1 MNQKGLYITNS
12 AAMLMVSTALVG
24 ALYFQFDLL
33 ENPCP
38 LCLLQRMGMF
48 GVILGLSFNTY
59 FGFRKEHFGL
69 VIIAALVGVTISIR
83 QVLLHICPVVGEATG
98 YGEPVFGMHLY
109 SWGVVIFALSII
121 GSVIFLFL
129 TKDEKPNTKRTP
141 LTFEK
146 LTMYFMMLLVFINI
160 VATFFECHIGPCCEN
175 GPCP

>member
-1 MNQKGLYITNS
+1 MEQKGLYIANS

-24 ALYFQFDLL
+24 ALFFQFGLH

-48 GVILGLSFNTY
+48 GVILGLGFNTY

-69 VIIAALVGVTISIR
+69 VIIGALVGVTISIR
-83 QVLLHICPVVGEATG
+83 QILLHICPVAGEATG

-109 SWGVVIFALSII
+109 SWGVIIFTLSII
-121 GSVIFLFL
+121 GSVVFLFL
-129 TKDEKPNTKRTP
+129 TKDEKPSTKRTP

-160 VATFFECHIGPCCEN
+160 VATFFECHIGPCCDN